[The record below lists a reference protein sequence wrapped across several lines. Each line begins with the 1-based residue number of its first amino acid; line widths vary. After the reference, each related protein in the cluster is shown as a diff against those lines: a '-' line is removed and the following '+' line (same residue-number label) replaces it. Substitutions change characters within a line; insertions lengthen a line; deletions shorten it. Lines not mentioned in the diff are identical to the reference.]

1 MESLNEIKKRIKS
14 VNDISQ
20 LTRAM
25 QLVSAAKMR
34 KSKVQHEMVKPF
46 FTICAESMME
56 VYKNAGE
63 DIDNPYLNVHE
74 KQAGETWKIGYF
86 ILTGDQGLAGAYN
99 NNIVKITEDHI
110 QSKILE
116 NAKKNIRTEYKLYVF
131 GQMGSDKLSRDG
143 YIVDPEFS
151 FPISEPTYYQ
161 ARNVANIIRAKY
173 LGGEFDLVYLIY
185 TRMESAITMKP
196 VISRVVPIDSRSF
209 ESILP
214 SGVEDA
220 GIAKEGEGNLDYH
233 PNASAVFSFLI
244 DTYLNSVLY
253 GAMVEAF
260 ACEQTARMT
269 AMDNANSNA
278 DEMMKK
284 LTMQSN
290 RARQARITNELNEIV
305 NGANQVE

>member
-1 MESLNEIKKRIKS
+1 MESLNDIKKRIKS

-34 KSKVQHEMVKPF
+34 KSKVQHEMVTPF
-46 FTICAESMME
+46 FTLCAESMME
-56 VYKNAGE
+56 VYNNAG
-63 DIDNPYLNVHE
+63 DIDNPYLTMRE
-74 KQAGETWKIGYF
+74 KKSGETWKIGYF

-99 NNIVKITEDHI
+99 NNIVKISEEHI
-110 QSKILE
+110 QKKILE
-116 NAKKNIRTEYKLYVF
+116 NAQKNVRTEYKLYVF

-143 YIVDPEFS
+143 YQVDPEFS

-173 LGGEFDLVYLIY
+173 LSGEFDLVYLIY
-185 TRMESAITMKP
+185 TKMESAVNMKP
-196 VISRVVPIDSRSF
+196 IINRVLPINTASLQT
-209 ESILP
+209 SITP
-214 SGVEDA
+214 GVDDA
-220 GIAKEGEGNLDYH
+220 GLAKEAEGSLDYH
-233 PNASAVFSFLI
+233 PNANEVFSFLI
-244 DTYLNSVLY
+244 DTYLNSALY

-260 ACEQTARMT
+260 SCEQTARMT
-269 AMDNANSNA
+269 AMDNANKNA
-278 DEMMKK
+278 DEMMRK

>member
-1 MESLNEIKKRIKS
+1 MESLNDIKKRIKS

-34 KSKVQHEMVKPF
+34 KSKVQHEMVTPF
-46 FTICAESMME
+46 FTLCAESMME
-56 VYKNAGE
+56 VYNNAG
-63 DIDNPYLNVHE
+63 DIDNPYLTMRE
-74 KQAGETWKIGYF
+74 KKSGETWKIGYF

-99 NNIVKITEDHI
+99 NNIVKISEEHI
-110 QSKILE
+110 QKKILE
-116 NAKKNIRTEYKLYVF
+116 NAQKNVRTEYKLYVF

-143 YIVDPEFS
+143 YQVDPEFS

-173 LGGEFDLVYLIY
+173 LSGEFDLVYLIY
-185 TRMESAITMKP
+185 TKMESAVNMKP
-196 VISRVVPIDSRSF
+196 IINRVLPINTASLQT
-209 ESILP
+209 SITP
-214 SGVEDA
+214 GVDDA
-220 GIAKEGEGNLDYH
+220 GLAKEAEGSLDYH
-233 PNASAVFSFLI
+233 PNANEVFSFLI
-244 DTYLNSVLY
+244 DTYLNSALY

-269 AMDNANSNA
+269 AMDNANKNA
-278 DEMMKK
+278 DEMMRK

>member
-56 VYKNAGE
+56 VYRNAGE
-63 DIDNPYLNVHE
+63 DIDNPYLHVHE
-74 KQAGETWKIGYF
+74 KKSGETWKIAYF

-99 NNIVKITEDHI
+99 NNIVKITEEHI

-131 GQMGSDKLSRDG
+131 GQMGSDKLARDG
-143 YIVDPEFS
+143 YLVDPEFS

-185 TRMESAITMKP
+185 TKMESAISMKP
-196 VISRVVPIDSRSF
+196 VIARVVPIDSKSF

-214 SGVEDA
+214 AGMEDA
-220 GIAKEGEGNLDYH
+220 GIAKEGDGNLDYH

>member
-1 MESLNEIKKRIKS
+1 MESLNDIKKRIKS

-34 KSKVQHEMVKPF
+34 KSKVLHEKVTPY
-46 FTICAESMME
+46 FTLCAESMME
-56 VYKNAGE
+56 VYQNAG
-63 DIDNPYLNVHE
+63 DIDNPYLSMHE
-74 KQAGETWKIGYF
+74 KKAGETWKIGYF

-99 NNIVKITEDHI
+99 NNIVKITEEHI
-110 QSKILE
+110 QKKILE
-116 NAKKNIRTEYKLYVF
+116 NAQKNIRTDYKLYVF
-131 GQMGSDKLSRDG
+131 GQMGSDKLARDG
-143 YIVDPEFS
+143 YHVDPEFS
-151 FPISEPTYYQ
+151 FPISEPNYYQ

-173 LGGEFDLVYLIY
+173 LAGEFDLVYLIY
-185 TRMESAITMKP
+185 TRMESAVSMKP
-196 VISRVVPIDSRSF
+196 VISRVVPIDKNSLKTV
-209 ESILP
+209 LP
-214 SGVEDA
+214 ENLEDA
-220 GIAKEGEGNLDYH
+220 GLAKEAEGNLDYH

-244 DTYLNSVLY
+244 DTYINSVLY

-269 AMDNANSNA
+269 AMDNANKNGE
-278 DEMMKK
+278 EMMKK

-305 NGANQVE
+305 SGANEVE